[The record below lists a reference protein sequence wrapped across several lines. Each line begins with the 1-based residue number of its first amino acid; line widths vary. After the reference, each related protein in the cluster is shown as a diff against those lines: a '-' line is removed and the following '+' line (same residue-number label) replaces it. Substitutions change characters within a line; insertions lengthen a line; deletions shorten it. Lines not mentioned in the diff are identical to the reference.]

1 METHGAGDGEISD
14 EAIANRAE
22 ELARIDGR
30 KHAAEQDRYH
40 AREELTH
47 PGPPPPPEADE
58 TEHPVEKWSEAVG
71 SHGHQAFHAELED
84 EQSAAEQ
91 LVNEGIEEADHEQ
104 RVAASENPPEE

>member
-1 METHGAGDGEISD
+1 METHGRGDGEISD
-14 EAIANRAE
+14 EAIAQRAE

-30 KHAAEQDRYH
+30 KHAADQDRFR
-40 AREELTH
+40 ALEQLSH

-58 TEHPVEKWSEAVG
+58 AVEKWSEAAA
-71 SHGHQAFHAELED
+71 SHGHQGPHVELED

-104 RVAASENPPEE
+104 RLAASDDLPEE